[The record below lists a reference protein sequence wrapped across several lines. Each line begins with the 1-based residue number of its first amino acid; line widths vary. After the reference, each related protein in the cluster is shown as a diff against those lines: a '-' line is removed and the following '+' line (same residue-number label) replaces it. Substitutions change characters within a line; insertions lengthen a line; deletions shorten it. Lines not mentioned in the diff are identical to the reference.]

1 MGLALSL
8 TISTG
13 DDEWLVEISDTVL
26 KGGWKKFTNSQT
38 ALERLN

>member
-8 TISTG
+8 TMYTG
-13 DDEWLVEISDTVL
+13 DEWLVEIGDTVL
-26 KGGWKKFTNSQT
+26 KGGLKKFTNSQT

>member
-8 TISTG
+8 TMYTG
-13 DDEWLVEISDTVL
+13 DEWLVEIGDTVL
-26 KGGWKKFTNSQT
+26 KGFTNSQT